1 MDRFKQH
8 DFELRDLETEVRDH
22 RLGLRE
28 GQDVILELNTTLML
42 MLMLELDFD
51 FDCFAYYEA
60 DGRDE
65 TRYLFLCSLYIF
77 TLPYLTVAY
86 LNKHFLF
93 LFILL
98 YCTIYKSLSLSLS
111 LTPRPTVLW
120 RIIYKISSISSG
132 IAVWYDLIWLGMF
145 YARPA

>member
-8 DFELRDLETEVRDH
+8 NFELRDLETEVRDH

-65 TRYLFLCSLYIF
+65 TR
-77 TLPYLTVAY
+77 
-86 LNKHFLF
+86 
-93 LFILL
+93 
-98 YCTIYKSLSLSLS
+98 
-111 LTPRPTVLW
+111 
-120 RIIYKISSISSG
+120 
-132 IAVWYDLIWLGMF
+132 
-145 YARPA
+145 